1 MNKKLLTIALAG
13 TFFTMA
19 LLPGAS
25 MAGKGK
31 MGGQGM
37 QSGTRSTLNTQTRQ
51 KIHDGTGVNCDTSGA
66 NTGMKKG
73 SAYGPGEGTGNDGV
87 GPKDGTGYG
96 PVENHQ

>member
-31 MGGQGM
+31 MSGQGM
-37 QSGTRSTLNTQTRQ
+37 QSGTRSTLHTQTRQ
-51 KIHDGTGVNCDTSGA
+51 KIQDGTGANCDTSGTS
-66 NTGMKKG
+66 TGVKQG
-73 SAYGPGEGTGNDGV
+73 NAYGPGDLTGNDHV
-87 GPKDGTGYG
+87 GPQDGTGYG
-96 PVENHQ
+96 AVAKQ